1 MKCPKLGGDT
11 EFDHPSAYKIPQAW
25 RWDRNN
31 SSKPI
36 WNAPSLGATPNSII
50 QALMKC
56 PKVGRAIEFTSS
68 KPIYGH
74 PSLVVFAI
82 WHVFQTSNCICN
94 DPSLYGRPNSSI
106 QAYIRCYKLDVVT
119 NFEHLSLYIY
129 MMVMLN
135 SGRCQAKKHIIQ
147 ACRCNKASLSGN
159 LGHNLH
165 LSKLRWESFWSKSIL
180 VARGLYTIIQ
190 AWILRPLTQ
199 SFEKNVNIR
208 VLIQ

>member
-1 MKCPKLGGDT
+1 MLQACIHLSKPNVYHNFQSSLEAYMKCPTLGSDT

-106 QAYIRCYKLDVVT
+106 QAYIRCYKPDVVT
-119 NFEHLSLYIY
+119 NFEHISLYI

-135 SGRCQAKKHIIQ
+135 SGAKPK
-147 ACRCNKASLSGN
+147 NTS
-159 LGHNLH
+159 
-165 LSKLRWESFWSKSIL
+165 SKLVAATRLLRQVTSGITCICPSL
-180 VARGLYTIIQ
+180 VDENLFGLN
-190 AWILRPLTQ
+190 R
-199 SFEKNVNIR
+199 F
-208 VLIQ
+208 